1 MGTKRMYTEQDV
13 RAYYVAHA
21 DELSSE
27 QLQAIAY
34 TWNVIDKTIDQI
46 YGCPCPG
53 ENFSDIKE
61 PLMSSVAQIIDG
73 SNDIEDIETRV
84 FIARSK
90 YDDVHQELHFA
101 QIAQAKLKELS

>member
-1 MGTKRMYTEQDV
+1 MGTKHMYTEQDV
-13 RAYYVAHA
+13 RTYYGAHA

-34 TWNVIDKTIDQI
+34 TWNVIDKTIDRI

-90 YDDVHQELHFA
+90 YDDVYQELYFA
-101 QIAQAKLKELS
+101 QIAQTKLKELS

>member
-1 MGTKRMYTEQDV
+1 
-13 RAYYVAHA
+13 
-21 DELSSE
+21 
-27 QLQAIAY
+27 
-34 TWNVIDKTIDQI
+34 
-46 YGCPCPG
+46 
-53 ENFSDIKE
+53 
-61 PLMSSVAQIIDG
+61 MSSVAQIIDG

>member
-1 MGTKRMYTEQDV
+1 MGTKRIYTEQDV
-13 RAYYVAHA
+13 RAYYGDHA

-27 QLQAIAY
+27 QRQAIAY
-34 TWNVIDKTIDQI
+34 TWNVIDKTIDQT

-73 SNDIEDIETRV
+73 SNDIENIESRV
-84 FIARSK
+84 FLAEVEL
-90 YDDVHQELHFA
+90 DDVHQELHFA

>member
-13 RAYYVAHA
+13 RAYYGDHA

-27 QLQAIAY
+27 QRQAIAY
-34 TWNVIDKTIDQI
+34 TWNVIDKTIDQT

-73 SNDIEDIETRV
+73 SNDIENIESRV
-84 FIARSK
+84 CLAEVEL
-90 YDDVHQELHFA
+90 DDVHQELYFA